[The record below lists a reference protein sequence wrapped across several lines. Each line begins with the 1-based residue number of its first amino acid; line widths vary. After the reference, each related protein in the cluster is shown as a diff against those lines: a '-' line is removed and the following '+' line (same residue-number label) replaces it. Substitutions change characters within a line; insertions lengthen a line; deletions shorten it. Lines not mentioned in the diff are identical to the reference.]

1 MANVYYLKD
10 RPLNIRGMGK
20 RYHFYA
26 LCWSPVVWL
35 IEAGFGWA
43 AFLQTIADG
52 VSLLHLL
59 PAGALPSLV
68 EAYRVG
74 VSQEPQ
80 KHMGAEAWSGR
91 AA

>member
-1 MANVYYLKD
+1 MERHQHRASTWADMANVYYLKD

-59 PAGALPSLV
+59 SILLG
-68 EAYRVG
+68 
-74 VSQEPQ
+74 
-80 KHMGAEAWSGR
+80 
-91 AA
+91 